1 MSKAVKRMTDD
12 EMLRIMDEACQ
23 EFEGDCS
30 VLESALGA
38 LVFGREIGWHAL
50 RLMHSG
56 RTYRRYE
63 EILGVRFRE
72 VLQERTKQSERMMG
86 IRMADKLGKFWQ
98 VVTAGQVSAREAAI
112 AEGT

>member
-1 MSKAVKRMTDD
+1 MSKAVKRMTDE
-12 EMLRIMDEACQ
+12 EMLRIMDQACQ
-23 EFEGDCS
+23 EYEGHCS

-38 LVFGREIGWHAL
+38 LVLGREIGWQAL

-63 EILGVRFRE
+63 GILGVRFRD
-72 VLQERTKQSERMMG
+72 VLEERTKQSDRMMG

-98 VVTAGQVSAREAAI
+98 VVTAGQVPARRAGI
-112 AEGT
+112 AKGT